1 MKNNI
6 NKKVGATLL
15 AAAIMAGTA
24 VIPMS
29 NAAVEAAA
37 KETNKPSI
45 EYIAHIQDWGWSKG
59 WVNEGEMAGTEGE
72 ARRVEAIKI
81 KMTNCEGV
89 SLKFKA
95 HIQDYGDRE
104 YTDAS
109 EIIGTVGESKRV
121 EAITITSTGL
131 NEKGYKLQYRVHIEN
146 LGWSQGWVNE
156 GEMAGTMGQ
165 SLRLEAIEIRVVPME
180 NVDDELATE
189 RAEALEEIARYSEII
204 SNVEGLTAYDKAML
218 NTRIATAI
226 ASIENAKTAEEINE
240 IKEALVNLIDDNY
253 GLELAKA
260 EAITEIKAYLDGAS
274 EGLTSYIEEQ
284 IEAIREESKIANI
297 TKTKTTTIN
306 ACRDIITKQSY
317 ANQVFDIYSKTLEEV
332 EGILPSEKTVIRSR
346 ISEDREKVAKAE
358 SASVI
363 ETIVD
368 NFEDYMNSDVR
379 YEEIVK
385 KAEKAIE
392 TATEENNLKTA
403 INNAITKF
411 EEAIN
416 KKYGSDKEGMKLA
429 KEYKGEYIE
438 KLQNIKEVS
447 EVNTKLTEVQRAL
460 DAKIKDAKDYTTAYN
475 SAVTRLKDF
484 ERIVPTL
491 ELSNETEIMTYIEQT
506 KAIVSEAKTASEINS
521 AMARFAAYMESFD
534 INFDAELDAD
544 EVKQAAITSK
554 TKLNEYV
561 NSDIDKV
568 SQLAKDAIEEIDE
581 IMENENATV
590 EKIEQ
595 VLENAITEI
604 NNERLYAAQSEA
616 YNKLIGYKD
625 AGEQQEVIE
634 KAGEAIK
641 AIVAVEITNTVD
653 VEKAIET
660 VNEEL
665 AKALKEI
672 NKILGNVTTDAR
684 DEFNKAKANL
694 IAELREYRNMATE
707 LGDTVAVR
715 KVNEYID
722 VITDMTY
729 EADFTIADLE
739 AKKVVFE
746 NDMESSKAVK
756 NKVTAIRTL
765 QGYMKEENNY
775 LAEKAQVN
783 SVINK
788 AIVDIKAVKAP
799 ADAED
804 VVDAEKII
812 IDEIIAEVNKLRTK
826 YADLD
831 AARDTKI
838 ETLTSERNEV
848 DTTVERKIAID
859 NKIKEIKAIVLD
871 LSKKDDVDDPYGL
884 NEAKDKLN

>member
-1 MKNNI
+1 
-6 NKKVGATLL
+6 
-15 AAAIMAGTA
+15 
-24 VIPMS
+24 
-29 NAAVEAAA
+29 
-37 KETNKPSI
+37 
-45 EYIAHIQDWGWSKG
+45 
-59 WVNEGEMAGTEGE
+59 
-72 ARRVEAIKI
+72 
-81 KMTNCEGV
+81 
-89 SLKFKA
+89 
-95 HIQDYGDRE
+95 
-104 YTDAS
+104 
-109 EIIGTVGESKRV
+109 
-121 EAITITSTGL
+121 
-131 NEKGYKLQYRVHIEN
+131 
-146 LGWSQGWVNE
+146 
-156 GEMAGTMGQ
+156 
-165 SLRLEAIEIRVVPME
+165 
-180 NVDDELATE
+180 
-189 RAEALEEIARYSEII
+189 
-204 SNVEGLTAYDKAML
+204 
-218 NTRIATAI
+218 
-226 ASIENAKTAEEINE
+226 
-240 IKEALVNLIDDNY
+240 
-253 GLELAKA
+253 
-260 EAITEIKAYLDGAS
+260 
-274 EGLTSYIEEQ
+274 
-284 IEAIREESKIANI
+284 
-297 TKTKTTTIN
+297 
-306 ACRDIITKQSY
+306 
-317 ANQVFDIYSKTLEEV
+317 
-332 EGILPSEKTVIRSR
+332 
-346 ISEDREKVAKAE
+346 
-358 SASVI
+358 
-363 ETIVD
+363 
-368 NFEDYMNSDVR
+368 
-379 YEEIVK
+379 
-385 KAEKAIE
+385 
-392 TATEENNLKTA
+392 
-403 INNAITKF
+403 
-411 EEAIN
+411 
-416 KKYGSDKEGMKLA
+416 MKLA

-460 DAKIKDAKDYTTAYN
+460 DAKIKDAKDYTAAYN

-590 EKIEQ
+590 EEIEQ
-595 VLENAITEI
+595 VLEDAITEI

-616 YNKLIGYKD
+616 YNKLIEYKD
-625 AGEQQEVIE
+625 AGEQPEVIA
-634 KAGEAIK
+634 KATEAIN
-641 AIVAVEITNTVD
+641 AIVAVKITNTVD

-684 DEFNKAKANL
+684 DEFNEAKANL

-804 VVDAEKII
+804 VVEAEKVI
-812 IDEIIAEVNKLRTK
+812 IDEIIAEVDELRTK
-826 YADLD
+826 YAELD
-831 AARDTKI
+831 ETRDTKI
-838 ETLTSERNEV
+838 GELTTERNEA
-848 DTTVERKIAID
+848 DTTVERKIEID
-859 NKIKEIKAIVLD
+859 NKIKEIKAIILD
-871 LSKKDDVDDPYGL
+871 LSKKDDANDPYGL
-884 NEAKDKLN
+884 DAAKDKLN

>member
-131 NEKGYKLQYRVHIEN
+131 SQKGYKLQYRVHIEN

-189 RAEALEEIARYSEII
+189 RAEALEEIAKYSEII
-204 SNVEGLTAYDKAML
+204 SNAEGLTAYDKAML

-226 ASIENAKTAEEINE
+226 ASIENAKTTEEINE
-240 IKEALVNLIDDNY
+240 IKTALVTLIDDKY
-253 GLELAKA
+253 GDELAIA
-260 EAITEIKAYLDGAS
+260 EAISEIRVYLDGAS

-284 IEAIREESKIANI
+284 IKVMKAANKKTIARI
-297 TKTKTTTIN
+297 KTTAIN
-306 ACRDIITKQSY
+306 ECRAIIAQQDY
-317 ANQVFDIYSKTLEEV
+317 ANEVFDIYSKTLEEV
-332 EGILPSEKTVIRSR
+332 EGILPSEKTIIRSR

-358 SASVI
+358 KASDI
-363 ETIVD
+363 AGIVSDFEGYMD
-368 NFEDYMNSDVR
+368 NDAR
-379 YEEIVK
+379 YAEIVE

-392 TATEENNLKTA
+392 TATAENNLKTA
-403 INNAITKF
+403 INKAITTF
-411 EEAIN
+411 ETYIDTTYASYPE
-416 KKYGSDKEGMKLA
+416 EMKLA

-438 KLQNIKEVS
+438 ELQAIKKVAD
-447 EVNTKLTEVQRAL
+447 VNKKLTEVKKEL
-460 DAKIKDAKDYTTAYN
+460 VTKVTDAKNYKLAYDAAIKN
-475 SAVTRLKDF
+475 LKDF

-491 ELSNETEIMTYIEQT
+491 ELSNEAEIMTYIEQT
-506 KAIVSEAKTASEINS
+506 RAIVSEAKTGSEITT
-521 AMARFAAYMESFD
+521 AMDRFAAYMKSFD
-534 INFDAELDAD
+534 INFEDIITANT
-544 EVKQAAITSK
+544 VKQEATTSK
-554 TKLNEYV
+554 TKLNKYV
-561 NSDIDKV
+561 NSNIERISEIAKKAIKDID
-568 SQLAKDAIEEIDE
+568 D
-581 IMENENATV
+581 IMKNEKEATV
-590 EKIEQ
+590 NAIKE
-595 VLENAITEI
+595 VFDNAITEI
-604 NNERLYAAQSEA
+604 NKERLYAAQTEA
-616 YNKLIGYKD
+616 YNKLVDYKKS
-625 AGEQQEVIE
+625 ENNEVSTLAE
-634 KAGEAIK
+634 EAIDD
-641 AIVAVEITNTVD
+641 IVAVEITDSVD
-653 VEKAIET
+653 VEKAIDT
-660 VNEEL
+660 VEEKL
-665 AKALKEI
+665 AEVLSKI
-672 NKILGNVTTDAR
+672 NKILGTEITDAR
-684 DEFNKAKANL
+684 DEFNKFKTEL
-694 IAELREYRNMATE
+694 LAELREYRNMATE
-707 LGDTVAVR
+707 LGDTVATK
-715 KVNEYID
+715 KVNGYID

-729 EADFTIADLE
+729 EANFTIKDLK
-739 AKKVVFE
+739 AKKAVFE
-746 NDMESSKAVK
+746 SDMESSKAVTK
-756 NKVTAIRTL
+756 KVTTIRTL
-765 QGYMKEENNY
+765 QEYMKEENNY
-775 LAEKAQVN
+775 AAEKAQVD

-788 AIVDIKAVKAP
+788 AIADIKAVD
-799 ADAED
+799 AD
-804 VVDAEKII
+804 DAVATENNVIEKILN
-812 IDEIIAEVNKLRTK
+812 EVKTLRTK

-831 AARDTKI
+831 EARDTKI
-838 ETLTSERNEV
+838 GELTTERNQST
-848 DTTVERKIAID
+848 TTVERKIEID
-859 NKIKEIKAIVLD
+859 NKIKEIKAIILD
-871 LSKKDDVDDPYGL
+871 LSKKDDANDQYGL
-884 NEAKDKLN
+884 NAAKDKLN

>member
-131 NEKGYKLQYRVHIEN
+131 SQKGYKLQYRVHIEN

-204 SNVEGLTAYDKAML
+204 SNAEGLTAYDKAML

-240 IKEALVNLIDDNY
+240 IKEALVNLIDDSY

-363 ETIVD
+363 DEIV
-368 NFEDYMNSDVR
+368 NKFEAYMLGDAR

-392 TATEENNLKTA
+392 TATEENKLKTA
-403 INNAITKF
+403 INKAITAF
-411 EEAIN
+411 ETYIDTKHGGN
-416 KKYGSDKEGMKLA
+416 KDEMKLA

-438 KLQNIKEVS
+438 QLQAIKKES
-447 EVNTKLTEVQRAL
+447 EVNTKLNAVKKAL
-460 DAKIKDAKDYTTAYN
+460 DTKIADALNYTSAYN
-475 SAVTRLKDF
+475 SAITKLKDF

-561 NSDIDKV
+561 NSDIDEV
-568 SQLAKDAIEEIDE
+568 SKLAKDAIKAIDE
-581 IMENENATV
+581 KMEEETTTV
-590 EKIEQ
+590 ADIETI
-595 VLENAITEI
+595 LKNAITEI
-604 NNERLYAAQSEA
+604 NKKRLYAAQSEA
-616 YNKLIGYKD
+616 YNKLDKYSSSSEAKVL
-625 AGEQQEVIE
+625 AEV
-634 KAGEAIK
+634 KKGTD
-641 AIVAVEITNTVD
+641 AIVAIKIDNDID
-653 VEKAIET
+653 VEKAIKL
-660 VNEEL
+660 VNEQL

-672 NKILGNVTTDAR
+672 NKILGTVTTDAR

-707 LGDTVAVR
+707 LGDTVATK

-729 EADFTIADLE
+729 EANFTIKDLE
-739 AKKVVFE
+739 AKKTLFE
-746 NDMESSKAVK
+746 KDMASSEALM
-756 NKVTAIRTL
+756 NKVKAIREL
-765 QGYMKEENNY
+765 QAYMKEENEY
-775 LAEKAQVN
+775 LEEKAQVN
-783 SVINK
+783 SVINNV
-788 AIVDIKAVKAP
+788 IDDIKEVKAP
-799 ADAED
+799 ADSEN
-804 VVDAEKII
+804 VVEAEKEMIVALVKKVTDLQDAYKTLDQLRNDK
-812 IDEIIAEVNKLRTK
+812 IDNLTDSKDGTDDVEE
-826 YADLD
+826 
-831 AARDTKI
+831 KI
-838 ETLTSERNEV
+838 
-848 DTTVERKIAID
+848 KID
-859 NKIKEIKAIVLD
+859 NKIAKIKAIK
-871 LSKKDDVDDPYGL
+871 LSLTEEDYGL
-884 NEAKDKLN
+884 TKAQAEVNAIFSE